1 MNSRQ
6 SSYIMVCLFALASIV
21 AGCGNQTPISP
32 DGKTKVH
39 YWYVSGATNQVPLSV
54 SLFNNSQDSIEVI
67 PIPIPWKEHEK
78 KVLTAI
84 LSGNPPD
91 VINLVT
97 PIVKWSTRLALL
109 PLDEY
114 MESDGITPDIFFPAN
129 WDDVTWL
136 DRPYGLPMH
145 TASYAFF
152 YNKAHFR
159 EAGLDPEA
167 PPTTWDELKQ
177 IAYKMDGR
185 DSRNR
190 LVGMGFMPDYG
201 NLQTPLLMAWQN
213 EVKFLKGD
221 TLVNLSDPDLIKA
234 MDWIE
239 EFYKPYT
246 LNELLGFKAG
256 FGFADQHGFISEKV
270 SMMVLDNTF
279 LDQIARYNPT
289 LEYGV
294 GKIPTWQDGIPVSST
309 GTWWVAIPRGAKNA
323 DAAWE
328 FMKFAT
334 SAESQLYEAMNMS
347 ENLFPANRLALTD
360 SVFLN
365 AHPTHNVFTEMLAVA
380 VSPSVVPM
388 AHDLFWRE
396 YSSARE
402 SIFFGRLS
410 PERALTNAQFRVQ
423 RALDDAIDYDRYVRS
438 NMISET
444 LP

>member
-1 MNSRQ
+1 MISRQ
-6 SSYIMVCLFALASIV
+6 SYHIVIYLCATLIFAS
-21 AGCGNQTPISP
+21 GCANQSQQYS
-32 DGKTKVH
+32 DGKIRVH
-39 YWYVSGATNQVPLSV
+39 YWYVSGATDQIPLSV

-67 PIPIPWKEHEK
+67 PVPIPWKEHEK

-114 MESDGITPDIFFPAN
+114 MTVSGMSADLFYPAN

-152 YNKAHFR
+152 YNKTHFR
-159 EAGLDPEA
+159 EAGLNPES
-167 PPTTWDELKQ
+167 PPQTWDELRQ
-177 IAYKMDGR
+177 IAYKLDRR
-185 DSRNR
+185 DARNR
-190 LVGMGFMPDYG
+190 LVRMGFMPEYG
-201 NLQTPLLMAWQN
+201 NLQTPLLMAWQD
-213 EVKFLKGD
+213 EVEFLKGD
-221 TLVNLSDPDLIKA
+221 TLINLSDPALIKA

-239 EFYKPYT
+239 KYYEPYT
-246 LNELLGFKAG
+246 LNEILGLKAG

-279 LDQIARYNPT
+279 LDQIDRYNPT
-289 LEYGV
+289 LDFGV
-294 GKIPTWQDGIPVSST
+294 VNIPKWQDSKSVSST

-323 DAAWE
+323 DAAWV

-334 SAESQLYEAMNMS
+334 SVESQLYEAMNMS

-365 AHPTHNVFTEMLAVA
+365 AHPTHQVFTDMLAVA

-402 SIFFGRLS
+402 SVFYGRSS
-410 PERALTNAQFRVQ
+410 PERALINAQLRIQ
-423 RALDDAIDYDRYVRS
+423 RALNEAIDYDRYVRA
-438 NMISET
+438 NTISET
-444 LP
+444 IP